1 MADGFTTILILA
13 AVAVFLLIR
22 LKSVLGTKTGH
33 EVKPRSAQQRPQTA
47 AAPTPLK
54 VVKDDEPEE
63 TGPFAETLTAI
74 RKVEPGFSPDEFV
87 AGARQAYEMLLMA
100 FENGDQDT
108 LRRYLAPD
116 VFQGFA
122 SVIEQRADEG
132 LSVDARFVGLR
143 EAEITDIK
151 FDEADN
157 MAEIEMNFVGET
169 ITVVRDSEHHVV
181 EGDANEIRRE
191 RDRWTFGR
199 QMGSKDPNWLLI
211 ATDV

>member
-1 MADGFTTILILA
+1 MADGFTTIIILA
-13 AVAVFLLIR
+13 AVAIFLLIR

-33 EVKPRSAQQRPQTA
+33 EAKPRAVQRRSQPTA
-47 AAPTPLK
+47 APAPLK
-54 VVKDDEPEE
+54 VVEDEVEE
-63 TGPFAETLTAI
+63 AGPFADALTSI
-74 RKVEPGFSPDEFV
+74 RKAEPDFSPDEFV
-87 AGARQAYEMLLMA
+87 SGAKQAYEMLLMA

-132 LSVDARFVGLR
+132 LTVDARFVGLR
-143 EAEITDIK
+143 EAEITNIK

-169 ITVVRDSEHHVV
+169 ITVVRDSDHRVV
-181 EGDANEIRRE
+181 EGDATEIRRE

-199 QMGSKDPNWLLI
+199 QIGSNDPNWLLI

>member
-1 MADGFTTILILA
+1 MADGFTTIIILA
-13 AVAVFLLIR
+13 AVAIFLLIR

-33 EVKPRSAQQRPQTA
+33 EAKPRAVQQRSQPTA
-47 AAPTPLK
+47 APAPLK
-54 VVKDDEPEE
+54 VVEDEVEE
-63 TGPFAETLTAI
+63 AGPFADALTSI
-74 RKVEPGFSPDEFV
+74 RKAEPDFSPDEFV
-87 AGARQAYEMLLMA
+87 SGAKQAYEMLLMA

-132 LSVDARFVGLR
+132 LTVDARFVGLR
-143 EAEITDIK
+143 EAEITNIK

-169 ITVVRDSEHHVV
+169 ITVVRDSDHRVV
-181 EGDANEIRRE
+181 EGDATEIRRE

-199 QMGSKDPNWLLI
+199 QIGSNDPNWLLI

>member
-1 MADGFTTILILA
+1 MADGFTTIIILA
-13 AVAVFLLIR
+13 VVAVFLVIR

-33 EVKPRSAQQRPQTA
+33 EVEPRPTRRHPQP
-47 AAPTPLK
+47 APAPAPLK
-54 VVKDDEPEE
+54 VVTNETEE
-63 TGPFAETLTAI
+63 TGPFAEVLNAI
-74 RKVEPGFSPDEFV
+74 RKTEPDFSTDDFTS
-87 AGARQAYEMLLMA
+87 GAKQAYEMLLMA

-108 LRRYLAPD
+108 LRRFLAPD

-132 LSVDARFVGLR
+132 LTVDARFIGIR
-143 EAEITDIK
+143 EAEITDIR
-151 FDEADN
+151 FDETDM

-169 ITVVRDSEHHVV
+169 ITVVRDSDHRVV
-181 EGDANEIRRE
+181 EGDPTEIRRE

-199 QMGSKDPNWLLI
+199 QIGSQDPNWLLI